1 MLLVA
6 LRLVLVVLYR
16 NTLLYFSP
24 GVRPFW
30 ILTNS
35 FRFPSASKRTP
46 IPVLQEQQVTED
58 DEDSKVDEGSNGGQ
72 DQVSKGT
79 YYLVLEHRAAQHM
92 YGVLMDGR
100 VLLLCECCLHF
111 SPGVCPN
118 WILTNLFPFCLET
131 QINLYPPRAPSRR
144 SRRRLPKC
152 VVTNH
157 IGMICLGCRSFEGL
171 A

>member
-24 GVRPFW
+24 GVCPFW

-46 IPVLQEQQVTED
+46 IPVLQERQVTED
-58 DEDSKVDEGSNGGQ
+58 YEGSKVAEVDEGSNGGQ
-72 DQVSKGT
+72 DQGSKGT

-92 YGVLMDGR
+92 YGVLVDGR
-100 VLLLCECCLHF
+100 LLLLCECCFTFLPACALTGF
-111 SPGVCPN
+111 SPICFPSASKRKSIS
-118 WILTNLFPFCLET
+118 ILQGLQVAE
-131 QINLYPPRAPSRR
+131 
-144 SRRRLPKC
+144 
-152 VVTNH
+152 VD
-157 IGMICLGCRSFEGL
+157 EGSQN
-171 A
+171 AS

>member
-46 IPVLQEQQVTED
+46 IPVLQELQVTED
-58 DEDSKVDEGSNGGQ
+58 DEGSKVAEVDEGSNGGQ
-72 DQVSKGT
+72 DQGSFFK
-79 YYLVLEHRAAQHM
+79 
-92 YGVLMDGR
+92 DD
-100 VLLLCECCLHF
+100 
-111 SPGVCPN
+111 
-118 WILTNLFPFCLET
+118 LTPCN
-131 QINLYPPRAPSRR
+131 
-144 SRRRLPKC
+144 
-152 VVTNH
+152 
-157 IGMICLGCRSFEGL
+157 
-171 A
+171 